1 MRRLLLFEFFHADE
15 RAYRGAPDSLQQEG
29 RAMLRAL
36 AEDAAR
42 IADLEVTLLLCASA
56 RDFLT
61 PPASAIT
68 PCASDS
74 LISQL
79 PELCAAFDLVL
90 PVAPESEGLLQQ
102 IAYAVPDSCVTL
114 LPSREV
120 VSHCCDKLATYQW
133 LKDRCPMLPTRTGTA
148 DQTAAEWI
156 WKPRLGAGCEGIRRT
171 PPADRVEDWIIQPLL
186 DARSLS
192 VGILGNGHTHLLL
205 PVAEQH
211 ISWESKRPEYLGGE
225 VPVPVSSKVQAQA
238 SRIVESLL
246 DQTGA
251 FRGYLGID
259 LLVTQ
264 DDEVL
269 LNEINPRVC
278 TSYCGYRKVAPC
290 NLLDWILSDRTPF
303 PFPVLNRVVFD
314 ATGMVR
320 IQLAST
326 LSPDSDA
333 IG

>member
-15 RAYRGAPDSLQQEG
+15 EAYRGAPDSLEQEG

-42 IADLEVTLLLCASA
+42 IADVEVTLLLCASA
-56 RDFLT
+56 RDFLA
-61 PPASAIT
+61 PPACVLT
-68 PCASDS
+68 PRASDS
-74 LISQL
+74 LVSQL

-90 PVAPESEGLLQQ
+90 PVAPESEGLLRK
-102 IAYAVPDSCVTL
+102 IAHAVPDSCVLL
-114 LPSREV
+114 LPSLDV
-120 VSHCCDKLATYQW
+120 VGHCCDKLATYQW
-133 LKDRCPMLPTRTGTA
+133 LKDCCPMLPTQAVTS
-148 DQTAAEWI
+148 DQTSADSI

-171 PPADRVEDWIIQPLL
+171 PPVDCFEDWIIQPLL

-211 ISWESKRPEYLGGE
+211 ISWESKSPEYLGGE
-225 VPVPVSSKVQAQA
+225 IPAPVSSKVQAQA

-246 DQTGA
+246 EQTGA
-251 FRGYLGID
+251 FRGYVGID

-278 TSYCGYRKVAPC
+278 TSYCGYRKVAPG
-290 NLLDWILSDRTPF
+290 NLLDWILSDRAPV
-303 PFPVLNRVVFD
+303 PVPVLNRVEFD
-314 ATGMVR
+314 AAGTVR
-320 IQLAST
+320 IQSASSRT
-326 LSPDSDA
+326 PD
-333 IG
+333 